1 MVTGDTTDATDDAVQ
16 ENIIAVVSPNEFLH
30 RAWVPRP
37 CVRGWRWG
45 AGLQEPLK
53 RVSKHH

>member
-16 ENIIAVVSPNEFLH
+16 ENIIAVVSPNEFH

-37 CVRGWRWG
+37 CVRGWRCG
-45 AGLQEPLK
+45 QGYKNL
-53 RVSKHH
+53 

>member
-30 RAWVPRP
+30 RAWTAHGRVK
-37 CVRGWRWG
+37 GWPWAQG
-45 AGLQEPLK
+45 YKNL
-53 RVSKHH
+53 

>member
-16 ENIIAVVSPNEFLH
+16 ENIIAVVSPNDFLH

-45 AGLQEPLK
+45 QGYKNL
-53 RVSKHH
+53 